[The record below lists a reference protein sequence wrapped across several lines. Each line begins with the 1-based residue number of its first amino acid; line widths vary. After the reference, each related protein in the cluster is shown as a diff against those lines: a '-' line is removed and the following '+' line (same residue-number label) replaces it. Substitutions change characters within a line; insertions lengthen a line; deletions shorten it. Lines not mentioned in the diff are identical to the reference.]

1 MQTTKK
7 TCIEIGKPYFVSYEN
22 TTPDE
27 PCSGYYFSVD
37 EKIVGP
43 FSSFERAVQ
52 ATMEMEYE

>member
-1 MQTTKK
+1 M
-7 TCIEIGKPYFVSYEN
+7 EIGKPYFVSYEN
-22 TTPDE
+22 ATPDE